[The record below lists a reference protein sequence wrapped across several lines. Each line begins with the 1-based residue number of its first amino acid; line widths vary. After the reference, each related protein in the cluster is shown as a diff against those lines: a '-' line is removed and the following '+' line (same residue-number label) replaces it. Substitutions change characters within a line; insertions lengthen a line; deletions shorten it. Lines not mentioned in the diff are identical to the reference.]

1 MLEGVEFLGVKIEV
15 IKKGEDRQVFKEVM
29 LKIGMDLFKGCY
41 VYNELEVLEVINE
54 IGFLVIIRVSFM
66 LVGGGSGVV
75 YNIEEF

>member
-1 MLEGVEFLGVKIEV
+1 
-15 IKKGEDRQVFKEVM
+15 M

-41 VYNELEVLEVINE
+41 VYMELEVLEVINE
-54 IGFLVIIRVSFM
+54 IGFLVIIRVSFI